1 MQLEPDGSF
10 CVLTH
15 NVFGLKNVWRRHG
28 EGMEKARD
36 VPLAVF
42 SRNKLFNKPIEG
54 VLGQKCCQ
62 FNRLLL
68 WQLLIK

>member
-15 NVFGLKNVWRRHG
+15 NVFGLTNVWRRHG
-28 EGMEKARD
+28 ENMEKARD

-42 SRNKLFNKPIEG
+42 SRDKLLNKPIEG
-54 VLGQKCCQ
+54 VLG
-62 FNRLLL
+62 
-68 WQLLIK
+68 